1 MIAVLVTASVC
12 GCGSPAT
19 APPSTQPGV
28 SRPQGTPLASSGAR
42 GGERSQQT
50 AWSVVRALSR
60 AGLAATNPLD
70 TTAQECPSAGCRE
83 SVVTDQLRVK
93 SFASASQASRY
104 AAAHDLQSSGP
115 IVVSFAPPLPANARE
130 KYWAAVVRF
139 TGAST

>member
-1 MIAVLVTASVC
+1 MIAVLLTASVC
-12 GCGSPAT
+12 GCGGTTT
-19 APPSTQPGV
+19 APQPTQPSA
-28 SRPQGTPLASSGAR
+28 SRPQGTPLASSGTS
-42 GGERSQQT
+42 GEGLSKPT

-70 TTAQECPSAGCRE
+70 TTAQECPSAGCQE

-93 SFASASQASRY
+93 SFASGSQASRY
-104 AAAHDLQSSGP
+104 AAAHGLQSSGP
-115 IVVSFAPPLPANARE
+115 IVVSFAPPLTAGARE